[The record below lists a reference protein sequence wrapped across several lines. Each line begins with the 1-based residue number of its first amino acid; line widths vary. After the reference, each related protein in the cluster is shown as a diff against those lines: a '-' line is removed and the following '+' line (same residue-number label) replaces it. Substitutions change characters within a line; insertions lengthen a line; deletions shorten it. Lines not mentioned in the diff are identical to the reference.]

1 MLLGV
6 SLPASLF
13 AQQPAPAPT
22 PLPQAAGAPAVVY
35 VPVIAGNP
43 YQAATPYNATVVSQA
58 VPSPQLN
65 RVEFTLPCNIPNQN
79 LSPYTPT
86 RPDYAGHLLGGG
98 GCGGAGGGLFRG
110 ACSHPGSCAT
120 CCNTANFIFGS
131 SRSFFGESSRDFFER
146 PPAVDGIKHCPNKY
160 APVGGAAGGCGCGG
174 R

>member
-13 AQQPAPAPT
+13 AQQPVPPA
-22 PLPQAAGAPAVVY
+22 PLPQAAGAPGAPAVVY

-43 YQAATPYNATVVSQA
+43 YQAATPYNPSVVGQA

-65 RVEFTLPCNIPNQN
+65 RAEYTLPCNIPNQN

-86 RPDYAGHLLGGG
+86 RPDVGGHLF
-98 GCGGAGGGLFRG
+98 GGGLFRG

-131 SRSFFGESSRDFFER
+131 SRSFFGESSREFFER
-146 PPAVDGIKHCPNKY
+146 PPSVDGIKHCPNKY
-160 APVGGAAGGCGCGG
+160 AATDGGAGGCGCGG